1 MLDVIRA
8 VNCQAPI
15 GLEAPSKDLWA
26 APIEQAAEASIKGM
40 KRLMGLT

>member
-15 GLEAPSKDLWA
+15 GLEVPSKDLWA